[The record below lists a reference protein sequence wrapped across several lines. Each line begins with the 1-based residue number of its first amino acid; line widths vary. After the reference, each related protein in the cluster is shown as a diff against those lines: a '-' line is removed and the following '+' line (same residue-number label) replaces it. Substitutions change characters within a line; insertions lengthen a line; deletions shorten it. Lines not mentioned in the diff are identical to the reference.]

1 MKKIILGLSMMMA
14 IGISS
19 AFANEELKVN
29 DKVLSSFGKDFTLAK
44 NVQWREEGGYL
55 KARFTVSDIL
65 IEAYYSVDGEFIGSA
80 RNLLFEQ
87 LPLSV
92 IREFNQKYDEAS
104 ILSVLEITNI
114 EGTSYRIWLEKDN
127 KKIKL
132 NATSSGEITV
142 VEKVKK

>member
-1 MKKIILGLSMMMA
+1 MKKIILGLSMMVA

-19 AFANEELKVN
+19 AFANEDLKVS

-44 NVQWREEGGYL
+44 NVQWREENGYL
-55 KARFTVSDIL
+55 KVRFTVADML
-65 IEAYYSVDGEFIGSA
+65 IEAYYSSDGEFVGSA

-92 IREFNQKYDEAS
+92 IREFNQKYNEAS
-104 ILSVLEITNI
+104 ILSVLEVTNN
-114 EGTSYRIWLEKDN
+114 EGTSYRIWLEEDN

-132 NATSSGEITV
+132 NASSTGEITIL
-142 VEKVKK
+142 EKRKK

>member
-1 MKKIILGLSMMMA
+1 MKKLILGLSMMMA

-29 DKVLSSFGKDFTLAK
+29 EKVLSSFGKDFTLAK

-55 KARFTVSDIL
+55 KARFTVSETL
-65 IEAYYSVDGEFIGSA
+65 IEAYYTTDGEFVGSA
-80 RNLLFEQ
+80 RSLLFEQ

-92 IREFNQKYDEAS
+92 IREFNQRYNEAS
-104 ILSVLEITNI
+104 VLSILEVTNS
-114 EGTSYRIWLEKDN
+114 EGTSYRIWLEESN

-132 NATSSGEITV
+132 NASSTGDLTIL
-142 VEKVKK
+142 EKTKK